1 MQGLAKFLEDGGTL
15 MYVNLVVS
23 MITLAIIIDRAIFF
37 LGKGSVNA
45 KAFLEQIRKLVLANN
60 IDRAVKLCS
69 ATEAPVA
76 QVARAGLQRVHRG
89 EIAIAQSIEE
99 TLVDVTPLLKK
110 RVQILWSIANIATLV
125 GLLGTVIGLIRAFG
139 AVAAAKPEE
148 RSALLARGISE
159 ALNNT
164 AMGLGIAV
172 TCIIAHAFLSSASK
186 KQVGDLEG
194 IRAQAREPAGR
205 VGPGRQGL
213 TERPNATMTRSQVRA
228 ATAACATMSRRS
240 RKRLASSTSSP
251 TWTSSPT
258 SSSSCSL
265 RSLIRSR
272 SATST
277 SRRRRS
283 SGGGGADTDT
293 PPPEKPPLNLTI
305 TVGATGYIVG
315 ASGGVLPN
323 IPKLPNGQYDYKT
336 LTTKLKEIK
345 TNPDNAEETK
355 ATFNADA
362 NIPYDIVIATLDA
375 MRQAEDGKIL
385 FPDVNFAAGIQ

>member
-1 MQGLAKFLEDGGTL
+1 MQHLKEFFDEGGFF
-15 MYVNLVVS
+15 MYVNLICSTVT
-23 MITLAIIIDRAIFF
+23 IAIIVERTIFF

-148 RSALLARGISE
+148 RSALLAKGISE

-172 TCIIAHAFLSSASK
+172 TCMIAHVFLNGYAK
-186 KQVGDLEG
+186 KQAAELESF
-194 IRAQAREPAGR
+194 AMKLENLLAE
-205 VGPGRQGL
+205 GPG
-213 TERPNATMTRSQVRA
+213 
-228 ATAACATMSRRS
+228 
-240 RKRLASSTSSP
+240 
-251 TWTSSPT
+251 
-258 SSSSCSL
+258 
-265 RSLIRSR
+265 
-272 SATST
+272 
-277 SRRRRS
+277 
-283 SGGGGADTDT
+283 
-293 PPPEKPPLNLTI
+293 
-305 TVGATGYIVG
+305 
-315 ASGGVLPN
+315 
-323 IPKLPNGQYDYKT
+323 
-336 LTTKLKEIK
+336 
-345 TNPDNAEETK
+345 
-355 ATFNADA
+355 
-362 NIPYDIVIATLDA
+362 
-375 MRQAEDGKIL
+375 
-385 FPDVNFAAGIQ
+385 AAGPAAR

>member
-23 MITLAIIIDRAIFF
+23 IITLAIIIDRAIFF

-89 EIAIAQSIEE
+89 EIAIAQAIEE

-110 RVQILWSIANIATLV
+110 RIQILWSIANIATLV

-148 RSALLARGISE
+148 RSALLAKGISE

-194 IRAQAREPAGR
+194 FALKLENLLAESAQGGA
-205 VGPGRQGL
+205 
-213 TERPNATMTRSQVRA
+213 TRPKDMTRSQVRA
-228 ATAACATMSRRS
+228 AMRRM
-240 RKRLASSTSSP
+240 RDHNEEIEEEAGEINLVPYMDIVTNIIIFLLASVVNQVALGNINVSSP
-251 TWTSSPT
+251 T
-258 SSSSCSL
+258 
-265 RSLIRSR
+265 I
-272 SATST
+272 
-277 SRRRRS
+277 S
-283 SGGGGADTDT
+283 SGGGSA
-293 PPPEKPPLNLTI
+293 P
-305 TVGATGYIVG
+305 
-315 ASGGVLPN
+315 
-323 IPKLPNGQYDYKT
+323 
-336 LTTKLKEIK
+336 
-345 TNPDNAEETK
+345 
-355 ATFNADA
+355 
-362 NIPYDIVIATLDA
+362 
-375 MRQAEDGKIL
+375 R
-385 FPDVNFAAGIQ
+385 AARPRGRRST